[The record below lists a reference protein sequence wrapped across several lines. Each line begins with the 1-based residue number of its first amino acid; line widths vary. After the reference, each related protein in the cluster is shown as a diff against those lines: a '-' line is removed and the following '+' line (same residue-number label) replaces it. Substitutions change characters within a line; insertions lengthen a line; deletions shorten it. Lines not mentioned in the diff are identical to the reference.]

1 MFITNEMIKRIQTV
15 AYDAYKASGQ
25 LAALDMSDCPP
36 EALARTLEFA
46 AANLEQGAVT
56 MRTLCES
63 LWPALLTLGR
73 RPSLP
78 PLELAG
84 RLEVNEFGWLHIR
97 LETLL
102 PHCRFEPPLWLTD
115 TITRLLNQYEGRRG
129 KLPVLE
135 RALLVMEELCDVDS
149 RQVYDADNKGWKAV
163 SNALNVL
170 LVADNDQFS
179 LSVCLLAR
187 RSPARECHIYVLPLQ
202 DTEDFF
208 FMRNNDY
215 PFSF

>member
-1 MFITNEMIKRIQTV
+1 MLITNEMIKHIQTV

-36 EALARTLEFA
+36 EALARTLESA

-63 LWPALLTLGR
+63 LWPALITLGR

-115 TITRLLNQYEGRRG
+115 TITRLLNHSTRAGGESSRFWSRPCWSW
-129 KLPVLE
+129 KSCARLMELP
-135 RALLVMEELCDVDS
+135 
-149 RQVYDADNKGWKAV
+149 Q
-163 SNALNVL
+163 
-170 LVADNDQFS
+170 
-179 LSVCLLAR
+179 
-187 RSPARECHIYVLPLQ
+187 
-202 DTEDFF
+202 
-208 FMRNNDY
+208 
-215 PFSF
+215 